1 MAAVISLGG
10 SVVARAVED
19 GTLDDYVDV
28 FEELQRS
35 TDTLVI
41 VVGAGDLK
49 RYIDATAGFGTNEA
63 RKDLVGIAATKLHAH
78 TLAAV
83 LDANAVIPGGP
94 DAVREMAE
102 MRDVIVVGGFIPG
115 QSTDAV
121 AVQCAEILDAD
132 RVVLATTTDG
142 VYDSNP
148 AENPEAEKFETMR
161 YDDLLDL
168 VAGQETA
175 AGTYALIDVLAA
187 KMLQRSRITTVV
199 LDGRDPDELK
209 RCLGNQHDG
218 TTIQGR

>member
-10 SVVARAVED
+10 SVVARAVDD
-19 GTLDDYVDV
+19 GTLDAYVGV
-28 FEELQRS
+28 FEELHRS

-49 RYIDATAGFGTNEA
+49 RYIDATDGFDTNEA
-63 RKDLVGIAATKLHAH
+63 RKDLVGIAATRLHAH

-83 LDANAVIPGGP
+83 LDANAVVPEKP

-102 MRDVIVVGGFIPG
+102 TRDVIVVGGFIPG

-132 RVVLATTTDG
+132 RLVLATTTDG

-148 AENPEAEKFETMR
+148 AENQEADKFDTMR
-161 YDDLLDL
+161 YAELLEL
-168 VAGQETA
+168 VVDHETS
-175 AGTYALIDVLAA
+175 AGTYALIDILAA

-199 LDGRDPDELK
+199 LDGRDPEELK
-209 RCLGNQHDG
+209 RCLGNQHHG
-218 TTIQGR
+218 TVIQE

>member
-19 GTLDDYVDV
+19 GTLDEYVAV

-35 TDTLVI
+35 TDTLVV

-49 RYIDATAGFGTNEA
+49 RYIDATGGFGTNEA
-63 RKDLVGIAATKLHAH
+63 RKDLVGIAATRLHAH
-78 TLAAV
+78 TMAAV
-83 LDANAVIPGGP
+83 LDANAVVPEKP

-102 MRDVIVVGGFIPG
+102 TRDVIVVGGFIPG

-132 RVVLATTTDG
+132 RLVLATTTDG

-148 AENPEAEKFETMR
+148 AENQEAEKFDTMR
-161 YDDLLDL
+161 YAELLEL
-168 VAGQETA
+168 VVDHETS
-175 AGTYALIDVLAA
+175 AGTYALIDILAA
-187 KMLQRSRITTVV
+187 KMLQRSRITTVI
-199 LDGRDPDELK
+199 LDGRDPEELK
-209 RCLGNQHDG
+209 RCLGNQHHG
-218 TTIQGR
+218 TVIQE